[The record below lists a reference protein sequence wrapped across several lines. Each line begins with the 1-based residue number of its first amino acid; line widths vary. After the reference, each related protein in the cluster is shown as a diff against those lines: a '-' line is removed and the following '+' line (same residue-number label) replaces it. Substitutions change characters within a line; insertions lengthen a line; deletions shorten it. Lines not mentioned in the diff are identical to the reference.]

1 MQIQPIFWAIIAIL
15 ITVFFPSCQWLERHH
30 LDYFILVTYVIILIV
45 MVVAIPYRKSTGLNE
60 IYIVSAFIIYELGYL
75 FIYKRLKK

>member
-1 MQIQPIFWAIIAIL
+1 MQIQQIIGLIIAIL
-15 ITVFFPSCQWLERHH
+15 ITFFFPSRQWLERHH
-30 LDYFILVTYVIILIV
+30 LNYFMLVTYVIILII
-45 MVVAIPYRKSTGLNE
+45 MVVAMPYRKSTGLNE